1 MVSVKR
7 GRGSPCAGCLAN
19 ADEASSRREGPLGAG
34 APAHRPPQDIVWER
48 ARRCE
53 LWGSLDGPEL
63 AERAAGTGVCSQS
76 TPASPP
82 APPPASRSLAAAPP
96 ASPGSSAKLFNAV
109 ISRQGESSVPGP
121 RCRSGRAGV
130 ERTEGARRG
139 GTSEGLP
146 ETRSQASFQ
155 QAGCPRGPG
164 KAISTLCSAPRLP
177 LPPRAPRRSE
187 GGDLP
192 SPTRHPPSPPRSL
205 PRCSQAVSR
214 LPMN

>member
-1 MVSVKR
+1 MWVRLPPDARALWGLVPLLTGHRRTLCRR
-7 GRGSPCAGCLAN
+7 GPDAVNSAGCL
-19 ADEASSRREGPLGAG
+19 
-34 APAHRPPQDIVWER
+34 H
-48 ARRCE
+48 
-53 LWGSLDGPEL
+53 GPEL

-121 RCRSGRAGV
+121 RCSSGRAGV

-139 GTSEGLP
+139 GTSEGLS

-155 QAGCPRGPG
+155 QAGCPRE
-164 KAISTLCSAPRLP
+164 A
-177 LPPRAPRRSE
+177 RAR
-187 GGDLP
+187 P
-192 SPTRHPPSPPRSL
+192 SPRSARPHTFLSHRERRVGRKEAIYPPPAPHPQSPALLSGPEPPSDELTHSHPHLRGSP
-205 PRCSQAVSR
+205 A
-214 LPMN
+214 